1 MVSHL
6 IEPGVHYFY
15 KKTLQGCHHVKENYY
30 NGLYNLGLLVVFVI
44 IAGIILYFKRKSKP
58 TLEDREKQK
67 RMQYEYIVS
76 KLRNFQD
83 VRARQQPS
91 LNADQPIW
99 DSNPDIQVYNNRKKY
114 V

>member
-15 KKTLQGCHHVKENYY
+15 KKTLQGCHHVKEKYY
-30 NGLYNLGLLVVFVI
+30 NGLYNLGLFIGFILIV
-44 IAGIILYFKRKSKP
+44 GIILFFKKKTKP

-67 RMQYEYIVS
+67 RIQYEYIIS
-76 KLRNFQD
+76 KLRNYQD
-83 VRARQQPS
+83 IRGHQQPS

-99 DSNPDIQVYNNRKKY
+99 DNNPDVQVYNRKIY
-114 V
+114 M